1 MNAKPKPSLSPKRQ
15 RFVDEYLKDLN
26 ATQAAIR
33 AGYSAKSAYSQA
45 HDLLKNPEISEAIAA
60 GQAKASISANV
71 TAERVLLE
79 LARLA
84 FLDPRQ
90 LYQADGTLR
99 PIKELP
105 DDVAACLSSI
115 EVTEECRGEGENR
128 ELVGLTKK
136 VRLWDKPKALAL
148 LCKHLN
154 LTPDHLRLADKDGN
168 ALPVLGFRIVAAAS
182 PEPIHDP
189 PS

>member
-1 MNAKPKPSLSPKRQ
+1 MLSPKRQ
-15 RFVDEYLKDLN
+15 RFVDEYLLDLN

-33 AGYSAKSAYSQA
+33 AGYTPKTATQQGSRLLTYAEVQA
-45 HDLLKNPEISEAIAA
+45 AIAA

-90 LYQADGTLR
+90 LYQQDGTLR
-99 PIKELP
+99 PIQDLP
-105 DDVAACLSSI
+105 ADLAACLSSI
-115 EVTEECRGEGENR
+115 EVTEECRGEGEKR
-128 ELVGLTKK
+128 ELVGMTKK
-136 VRLWDKPKALAL
+136 VRFWDKGKALGL

-168 ALPVLGFRIVAAAS
+168 ALPVLGFRIVAAPPPEAPADDSAS
-182 PEPIHDP
+182 
-189 PS
+189 